1 MSVGLSNPGLPSAHN
16 IPSGPVA
23 QPSPG
28 MMNPSSMPNANGGT
42 PMPAA
47 GPQQSAGFPTL
58 DFGAPQGQPTQQY
71 AAPGFQPQ
79 SAGNV
84 MPQQPFVP
92 PAPQAPQQ
100 VLGGQSL
107 TAGQF
112 QQPQYQP
119 QYAPAPGVTAA
130 PAYLP
135 QVQQA
140 PQYGAQPYAPPAA
153 PATTLLRDSMAQQ
166 GYTVGHYTSDAELLR
181 DLGDIASKG
190 LNAQRELEAIQQR
203 NAWAQ
208 SQQGAPP
215 QQGQPQGQGSAP
227 NAPQA
232 PAGPQRE
239 QAPEWSPEW
248 DSLVRLD
255 TQTNT
260 YVPINA
266 HVNPQLAVRANEVAS
281 WRRKRSAALLADPI
295 SVIAPDLE
303 AREKKLRDD
312 LRQELRTE
320 LQVERRNSEA
330 DAQIKEY
337 TTANAAAFVQMDQNG
352 KPVVSIT
359 GAPVLTPKGQAFYAH
374 VNDYKQRF
382 KAFYGQEPDRLDLL
396 QHVKTQLAADEAAG
410 KFGPSQQQPMVPG
423 MQQVPGYPQQQQFA
437 PQVPGQ
443 FFPQVTPQYPAQ
455 PQMPSYGGQS
465 LAAYNPYAPAQYGAQ
480 PQQFMAPQFQ
490 APAFGTQPMA
500 PMQSPQDAMVARALA
515 NNAGYQPQP
524 NGTIVANYLN
534 PLIPQTNNLDLKQM
548 FAQEAQ
554 ARGLPT
560 DAFTQ

>member
-1 MSVGLSNPGLPSAHN
+1 MSVGLSNPGIPSAHN

-28 MMNPSSMPNANGGT
+28 MMNPSSMPNANGGA
-42 PMPAA
+42 PMPPA

-58 DFGAPQGQPTQQY
+58 DFGAPAPQGQPTQQY

-84 MPQQPFVP
+84 MPQQPFMP
-92 PAPQAPQQ
+92 QAPQAPQQ

-112 QQPQYQP
+112 QPQPMPQYQP

-140 PQYGAQPYAPPAA
+140 PQYTPP
-153 PATTLLRDSMAQQ
+153 PSTIMRDTMVQR
-166 GYTVGHYTSDAELLR
+166 GYSVGHYASDDELSR
-181 DLGDIASKG
+181 DLADIASRG
-190 LNAQRELEAIQQR
+190 LNAQRELETIQQR
-203 NAWAQ
+203 AAWAQ
-208 SQQGAPP
+208 SQQGTPP
-215 QQGQPQGQGSAP
+215 AAPQGQGSAP

-239 QAPEWSPEW
+239 QAPEWDAQW

-266 HVNPQLAVRANEVAS
+266 HVNPQLATRANEVAS
-281 WRRKRSAALLADPI
+281 WRRKRSAALLADPM

-303 AREKKLRDD
+303 ARETKLRQD

-320 LQVERRNSEA
+320 LQAERRSADA

-352 KPVVSIT
+352 KSAVNPIN
-359 GAPVLTPKGQAFYAH
+359 GQPVLTPKGQAFYAH

-396 QHVKTQLAADEAAG
+396 QHVKTQLAADEVAG
-410 KFGPSQQQPMVPG
+410 KFGPPQQPQVPG
-423 MQQVPGYPQQQQFA
+423 AYQQMPGYPQQFV
-437 PQVPGQ
+437 PQM
-443 FFPQVTPQYPAQ
+443 TPQYPAQ
-455 PQMPSYGGQS
+455 PQMPNYGGQS
-465 LAAYNPYAPAQYGAQ
+465 LAAYNPYMPAQ
-480 PQQFMAPQFQ
+480 PQFMQPQAQQYAAPNYGPQ
-490 APAFGTQPMA
+490 
-500 PMQSPQDAMVARALA
+500 PMQSPQDAMVARAIA

-534 PLIPQTNNLDLKQM
+534 PLVPQANSLDLKQM